1 MTMNI
6 GGFLTKRAALSPAR
20 EALVLGD
27 LRLTWQQ
34 LNQRCNRFA
43 NAVSALGVKAGDRV
57 AFLGLN
63 EPEFFDLYFGLGKI
77 GAIMVPIN
85 HRLAGPEVSYII
97 NDCQAKVL
105 IYGPEFAPVV
115 ESIRADLPC
124 AHLVALSDDP
134 ADYARSYKSLTQGAQ
149 DTEPEITAGGED
161 TLTILYTSG
170 TTGRPKGAELTH
182 NGYFGTSV
190 TLRATFGDIGQNLLM
205 PLPLFHIGGLAPV
218 PMCVHFGMKMVIQR
232 AFDPQNFLELLG
244 KENITWFGSVPQILM
259 FLRQVP
265 DFEKYSWDS
274 VKMALVYAAPVPVA
288 LIKEYAAAGIEVRQL
303 YGMTECTGPA
313 TVIDSENA
321 LEKAGSCGPP
331 FFHNE
336 IRVVDLN
343 GRDVPTNE
351 LGEVL
356 IAGTNLMKGY
366 WNKPEA
372 TAETLKDGWLYS
384 GDMGRMDADGFLYIM
399 DRKKDMI
406 ISGGENIYPAE
417 IEDLLMS
424 HPKIA
429 DAGVIGFPDETWG
442 EAIKAVVVPR
452 QGEQMTEEELIEWCR
467 DRIARFK
474 IPKKVVV
481 AEEIPRTPTGKIL
494 KRVLRDTF
502 N

>member
-1 MTMNI
+1 MT
-6 GGFLTKRAALSPAR
+6 
-20 EALVLGD
+20 
-27 LRLTWQQ
+27 
-34 LNQRCNRFA
+34 
-43 NAVSALGVKAGDRV
+43 
-57 AFLGLN
+57 
-63 EPEFFDLYFGLGKI
+63 
-77 GAIMVPIN
+77 
-85 HRLAGPEVSYII
+85 
-97 NDCQAKVL
+97 
-105 IYGPEFAPVV
+105 
-115 ESIRADLPC
+115 
-124 AHLVALSDDP
+124 
-134 ADYARSYKSLTQGAQ
+134 
-149 DTEPEITAGGED
+149 
-161 TLTILYTSG
+161 
-170 TTGRPKGAELTH
+170 
-182 NGYFGTSV
+182 
-190 TLRATFGDIGQNLLM
+190 AT
-205 PLPLFHIGGLAPV
+205 
-218 PMCVHFGMKMVIQR
+218 
-232 AFDPQNFLELLG
+232 
-244 KENITWFGSVPQILM
+244 
-259 FLRQVP
+259 
-265 DFEKYSWDS
+265 
-274 VKMALVYAAPVPVA
+274 
-288 LIKEYAAAGIEVRQL
+288 
-303 YGMTECTGPA
+303 
-313 TVIDSENA
+313 SENA

-343 GRDVPTNE
+343 GQDVAPNE

-384 GDMGRMDADGFLYIM
+384 GDMGRMDEDGFLYIM

-452 QGEQMTEEELIEWCR
+452 QGEQISEEELVEWCR
-467 DRIARFK
+467 GRIARFK
-474 IPKKVVV
+474 IPKKVVI